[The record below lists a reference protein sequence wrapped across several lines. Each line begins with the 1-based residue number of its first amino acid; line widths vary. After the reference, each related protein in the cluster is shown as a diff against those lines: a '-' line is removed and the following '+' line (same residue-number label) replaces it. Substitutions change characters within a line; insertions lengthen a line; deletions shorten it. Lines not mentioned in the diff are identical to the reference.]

1 MYPGLP
7 TRLEQDMRSLYSE
20 RILKGATGGS
30 GKIKIRIEDPPKRK
44 HMVWQGG
51 AVLADLM
58 QNNEAFWVSRAEWA
72 ESGAASLSKLHG

>member
-1 MYPGLP
+1 VLV
-7 TRLEQDMRSLYSE
+7 E
-20 RILKGATGGS
+20 
-30 GKIKIRIEDPPKRK
+30 
-44 HMVWQGG
+44 VG